1 MEALIFSGGMWD
13 LSVVVYEHLVAACGM
28 FPDQGL
34 NLGPLH

>member
-1 MEALIFSGGMWD
+1 METLISSGGMWD
-13 LSVVVYEHLVAACGM
+13 LSAVVCEHLVAARGM